1 MLNCRRCRS
10 ALLLALTRL
19 GENDHTVY
27 RCRSC
32 GFLFSPPDGGGGGD
46 GDDDGGDGRAAPSG
60 IIPSAPPLSALDVR
74 QRQRAAAAATA
85 AAHSHTRRP
94 AAR

>member
-32 GFLFSPPDGGGGGD
+32 GFLFSPPDGD
-46 GDDDGGDGRAAPSG
+46 GDADGGDGRAAPSG

-74 QRQRAAAAATA
+74 QRQRAAAAA
-85 AAHSHTRRP
+85 AHSHTRRP

>member
-32 GFLFSPPDGGGGGD
+32 GFLFSPPDGD
-46 GDDDGGDGRAAPSG
+46 SDADGGDGRAAPSG

-74 QRQRAAAAATA
+74 QRQRAAAAA
-85 AAHSHTRRP
+85 AHSHTRRP

>member
-10 ALLLALTRL
+10 AVLLALTRL

-32 GFLFSPPDGGGGGD
+32 GFLFSPPDGDGD
-46 GDDDGGDGRAAPSG
+46 GDAGGGDGRAAPAG
-60 IIPSAPPLSALDVR
+60 IIPAAPPLSAVDVR
-74 QRQRAAAAATA
+74 QRQRAAAATAGA

>member
-32 GFLFSPPDGGGGGD
+32 GFLFSPPDGGGD
-46 GDDDGGDGRAAPSG
+46 GDADGGDGRAAPSG

-74 QRQRAAAAATA
+74 QRQRAAAATAAA

>member
-10 ALLLALTRL
+10 AVLLALTRL

-32 GFLFSPPDGGGGGD
+32 GFLFSPPDGDGD
-46 GDDDGGDGRAAPSG
+46 GDAGGGDGRAAPSG
-60 IIPSAPPLSALDVR
+60 IIPAAPPLSAVDVR
-74 QRQRAAAAATA
+74 QRQRAAAAAAGA

>member
-32 GFLFSPPDGGGGGD
+32 GFLFSPPDGGGEGD
-46 GDDDGGDGRAAPSG
+46 YDGDGRAAPSG
-60 IIPSAPPLSALDVR
+60 IIPAAPPLSAVDVR
-74 QRQRAAAAATA
+74 QRQRAAATTA

>member
-32 GFLFSPPDGGGGGD
+32 GFLFSPPDGDGD

-74 QRQRAAAAATA
+74 QRQRAAATTAGA

>member
-32 GFLFSPPDGGGGGD
+32 GFLFSPPDGDGDADGGG
-46 GDDDGGDGRAAPSG
+46 GRAAPSG

-74 QRQRAAAAATA
+74 QRQRAAAATAAA